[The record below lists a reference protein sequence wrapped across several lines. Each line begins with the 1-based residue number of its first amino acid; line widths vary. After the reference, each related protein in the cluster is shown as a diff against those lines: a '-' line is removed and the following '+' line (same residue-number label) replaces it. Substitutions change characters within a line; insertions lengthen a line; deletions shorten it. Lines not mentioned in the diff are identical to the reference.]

1 VLGSRAQIAWVDG
14 GHDLP
19 VQRPA
24 EVASVMADFAKA
36 LAQGA

>member
-24 EVASVMADFAKA
+24 EVAKAIAAFVAKA
-36 LAQGA
+36 G

>member
-1 VLGSRAQIAWVDG
+1 MAWVDG

-24 EVASVMADFAKA
+24 EVAKAMSGFAERISGG
-36 LAQGA
+36 QRP

>member
-1 VLGSRAQIAWVDG
+1 VDG

-24 EVASVMADFAKA
+24 EVAKAMADFAKQIA
-36 LAQGA
+36 KGA